1 MECSVRLENLRF
13 YAYHGVMEQE
23 RRVGNEFEVTLE
35 VYYPFEN
42 ALKSDELEDTLN
54 YAALYAIVEREM
66 AEPSK
71 LLERVVG
78 RIIEAINKEFPAVSG
93 GNIKISKLHPPFK
106 CDMPNGAA
114 AIMVKW

>member
-54 YAALYAIVEREM
+54 YTALYAIVERQVNSLSEWQD
-66 AEPSK
+66 ALSRP
-71 LLERVVG
+71 
-78 RIIEAINKEFPAVSG
+78 
-93 GNIKISKLHPPFK
+93 
-106 CDMPNGAA
+106 
-114 AIMVKW
+114 

>member
-1 MECSVRLENLRF
+1 MECSVRLEKLRF

-35 VYYPFEN
+35 VFYPFEN
-42 ALKSDELEDTLN
+42 ALKSDNLDDTLN

-66 AEPSK
+66 AESSK
-71 LLERVVG
+71 LLERVAG
-78 RIIEAINKEFPAVSG
+78 RIIDAIKKEFPAIYA

-114 AIMVKW
+114 AITVKW

>member
-1 MECSVRLENLRF
+1 MECSVKLERMRF

-54 YAALYAIVEREM
+54 YATLYAIVEREM

-71 LLERVVG
+71 LLERVAG
-78 RIIEAINKEFPAVSG
+78 RIIEAINKEFPTVSG

-114 AIMVKW
+114 AITVKW

>member
-23 RRVGNEFEVTLE
+23 RRVGNEFEVT
-35 VYYPFEN
+35 
-42 ALKSDELEDTLN
+42 
-54 YAALYAIVEREM
+54 EREM
-66 AEPSK
+66 SEPSK
-71 LLERVVG
+71 LLERVAG
-78 RIIEAINKEFPAVSG
+78 RIIEAINKEFPAVRG

-114 AIMVKW
+114 AVVVNW